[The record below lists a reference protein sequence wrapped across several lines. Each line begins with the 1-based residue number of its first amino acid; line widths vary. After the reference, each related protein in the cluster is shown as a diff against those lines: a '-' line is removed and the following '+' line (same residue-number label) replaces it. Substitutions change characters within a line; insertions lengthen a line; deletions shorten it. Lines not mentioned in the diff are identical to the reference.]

1 MMTNSFY
8 GLTNEESNG
17 LYGTSIN
24 YGGTYFQWYVYQVGS
39 TQPATPTG
47 GSWNFTTNT
56 GTAPTGWLANPPV
69 NPLSNVWVSIAVVSS
84 LNTSSLTWSTPG
96 EFAFST
102 GASFGTMALQNAN
115 AVAITGGTIT
125 GVSLN
130 GSTIGGGSF

>member
-17 LYGTSIN
+17 LYGQGIT
-24 YGGTYFQWYVYQVGS
+24 YGGTYFQWYVYQVGP
-39 TQPATPTG
+39 TQPTTPTG
-47 GSWNFTTNT
+47 GSWNFQTNT

-69 NPLSNVWVSIAVVSS
+69 NPLSNVWVSIAIVSS
-84 LNTSSLTWSTPG
+84 SNPNSLTWSTPG

-115 AVAITGGTIT
+115 AVAITGGT
-125 GVSLN
+125 LN
-130 GSTIGGGSF
+130 GATIGGGSF